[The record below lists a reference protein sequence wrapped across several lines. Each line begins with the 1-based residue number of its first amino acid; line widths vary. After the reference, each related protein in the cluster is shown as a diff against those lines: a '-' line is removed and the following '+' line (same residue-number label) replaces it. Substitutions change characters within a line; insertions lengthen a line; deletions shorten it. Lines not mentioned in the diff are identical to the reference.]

1 VRIVTGTRAAADPP
15 AADPPAADPLA
26 AGPPPASGRR
36 PPGASRSLGDHTLE
50 EYLAAV
56 AARRPAP
63 SGGAVAAVTVASAA
77 GLVAMAARFSAGLAG
92 ADAVAAEAD
101 ELRVAVL
108 ALADAD
114 PAAYGD
120 VLAAHRIPRADGSRA
135 DRIRAALTRAA
146 EVPLE
151 IAAAGARVAA
161 AGVGVAEGGNPNLAG
176 DAVAAVLLAE
186 AATRAAGQ
194 LVLINVELGG
204 LDPALAARAR
214 ELTESAGRS
223 GRALALIADKAI
235 IDPEM

>member
-15 AADPPAADPLA
+15 AADPPAAGPRAA
-26 AGPPPASGRR
+26 AGRR
-36 PPGASRSLGDHTLE
+36 APGAPRSLGDHTLE

-120 VLAAHRIPRADGSRA
+120 VLAAHRIPRTDGSRP

-176 DAVAAVLLAE
+176 DAVTAVLLAE

-214 ELTESAGRS
+214 ELAESAARS

>member
-1 VRIVTGTRAAADPP
+1 VRIVTGPRAAADPP
-15 AADPPAADPLA
+15 AADPPAA
-26 AGPPPASGRR
+26 GRR
-36 PPGASRSLGDHTLE
+36 APGAPRSLGNHTLE

-120 VLAAHRIPRADGSRA
+120 VLAAHRIPRADDSRA

-176 DAVAAVLLAE
+176 DAVTAVLLAE

-214 ELTESAGRS
+214 ELTESAARS

>member
-1 VRIVTGTRAAADPP
+1 VTGPRAAADLP
-15 AADPPAADPLA
+15 A
-26 AGPPPASGRR
+26 
-36 PPGASRSLGDHTLE
+36 PGAPRTLGDYTLE

-63 SGGAVAAVTVASAA
+63 SGGGVAAVTVASAA
-77 GLVAMAARFSAGLAG
+77 GLLAMAARFSAGLAG
-92 ADAVAAEAD
+92 ADALAAEAD

-114 PAAYGD
+114 TAAYRD
-120 VLAAHRIPRADGSRA
+120 VLAAHRLPRADGSRA

-151 IAAAGARVAA
+151 IAAVGARVAA

-176 DAVAAVLLAE
+176 DAITAVLLAE

-194 LVLINVELGG
+194 LALINIELGG
-204 LDPALAARAR
+204 LEPALAARAR
-214 ELTESAGRS
+214 ELTASAARAGRT
-223 GRALALIADKAI
+223 LALIADKAI
-235 IDPEM
+235 ADPEM